1 MILFYGRQFEISAC
15 SKGVKQRQTFNMRK
29 QYVNSN
35 KAIGDIVDVNDIAGS
50 YSRLCQSYKDI
61 LKFMFD
67 KCHKGQK
74 RLKKLNKYCKK
85 IQKAL
90 KHGPNVTT

>member
-15 SKGVKQRQTFNMRK
+15 SQGVKQRQTLNMRK

-90 KHGPNVTT
+90 KDGPNVTT

>member
-1 MILFYGRQFEISAC
+1 M
-15 SKGVKQRQTFNMRK
+15 SKK
-29 QYVNSN
+29 YVNSN